1 MSTLAAV
8 VRLSEEAGAEHSVI
22 SPFVFGGV
30 ALGVLVLLL
39 VITLMINVDR

>member
-8 VRLSEEAGAEHSVI
+8 IRLSEEAGAEHSEI

-30 ALGVLVLLL
+30 AFGVLVLLL
-39 VITLMINVDR
+39 IITMMINVDR